1 MKKLPIICIM
11 SLCTL
16 LFFSAAGYCAQQ
28 KRVYLKD
35 GGIIECQSFDRRNGK
50 ITVIVNRD
58 VVLEF
63 NNNEVDLK
71 RTFASRVHREKP
83 KHKHKRTAAG
93 SHGAV
98 PDRIPAKPSPAAVK
112 TAPAT
117 VKAAPRQGRISSSAK
132 TASAA
137 PKPAA
142 NGAAAVSPPPKP
154 VALVPASPPP
164 IRPALKLVPSPA
176 APAANPAAA
185 LLAGL
190 LGAGTLLPLLL
201 LLLLMLASLW
211 KVFAKAGEAGWK
223 AIVPVYNVFILIQIA
238 GKPWWWFLLLLIPGV
253 NIIIGILLNIA
264 LAERFGKGALFGL
277 GLSFFGI
284 IFFPVLAFG
293 KAEYN

>member
-1 MKKLPIICIM
+1 M

-16 LFFSAAGYCAQQ
+16 LLFSAAGYCAQQ

-35 GGIIECQSFDRRNGK
+35 GGIIECQSFDRSNGK

-71 RTFASRVHREKP
+71 RTFAPPVHREKP
-83 KHKHKRTAAG
+83 KHKHKHKRAAAG
-93 SHGAV
+93 STGAV
-98 PDRIPAKPSPAAVK
+98 PDSIPANPSPVVK
-112 TAPAT
+112 T
-117 VKAAPRQGRISSSAK
+117 AAPRQGKISSSAK

-137 PKPAA
+137 PKQA
-142 NGAAAVSPPPKP
+142 GSGVAAVSPPPKSAAP
-154 VALVPASPPP
+154 VPVSPPP

-176 APAANPAAA
+176 APAAIPTAAI
-185 LLAGL
+185 LAGM

-211 KVFAKAGEAGWK
+211 KVFVKAGEAGWK
-223 AIVPVYNVFILIQIA
+223 AIIPVYNVFILIQIA
-238 GKPWWWFLLLLIPGV
+238 GKPWWWFLLLFIPGV
-253 NIIIGILLNIA
+253 NLIIWVLINIA

-277 GLSFFGI
+277 GLFFFGI

>member
-1 MKKLPIICIM
+1 MKKLPIIGIM
-11 SLCTL
+11 SLCIML
-16 LFFSAAGYCAQQ
+16 LFAAAGWCAQQ

-35 GGIIECQSFDRRNGK
+35 GGIIECQSFDRSDGK

-71 RTFASRVHREKP
+71 RTFASPVQREKP
-83 KHKHKRTAAG
+83 KHKHKRAAAG
-93 SHGAV
+93 SLGAV

-112 TAPAT
+112 TAPAA

-132 TASAA
+132 TASPA

-142 NGAAAVSPPPKP
+142 SGAAAVSPPPKP
-154 VALVPASPPP
+154 VATAAVPPFPV
-164 IRPALKLVPSPA
+164 RPALKFISPSA
-176 APAANPAAA
+176 APAAIPTAAI
-185 LLAGL
+185 LAGM
-190 LGAGTLLPLLL
+190 LGAGTLLPFLL

-211 KVFAKAGEAGWK
+211 KVFVKAGEAGWK
-223 AIVPVYNVFILIQIA
+223 GLIPIYNIFLLVLIA
-238 GKPWWWFLLLLIPGV
+238 GKPWWWFLLLFIPGV
-253 NIIIGILLNIA
+253 NLIIWVLINIA

-277 GLSFFGI
+277 GLFFFGI